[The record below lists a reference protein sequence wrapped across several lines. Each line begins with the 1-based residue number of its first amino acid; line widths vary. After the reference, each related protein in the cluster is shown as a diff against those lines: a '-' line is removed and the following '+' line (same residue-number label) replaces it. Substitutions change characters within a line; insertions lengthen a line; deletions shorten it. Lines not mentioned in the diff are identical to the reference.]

1 MKTNFIIETEN
12 LIRQH
17 QVSTALQKMQV
28 SFILSQAVPA
38 GVVLP
43 LILPLQLHPPH
54 NPNFWSA
61 AAYGTNAS

>member
-1 MKTNFIIETEN
+1 METNFIIETEN
-12 LIRQH
+12 LIRQR
-17 QVSTALQKMQV
+17 QVSIVLQKMQV

-54 NPNFWSA
+54 NPNLSS
-61 AAYGTNAS
+61 AAYGTNGS